1 MRHVPSLAAIGLTL
15 SACAAQS
22 APDQSAPDDLAQ
34 QVRELQ
40 DEKEI
45 REVLVEYG
53 EFLDARDYASYAA
66 LFASDGVWSGG
77 FGTYTGPEAIEAM
90 LEENMGSHPAEYVNK
105 ENFHLNTTMVVDVN
119 GDEATARS
127 RYLFFPASD
136 ENRPVVAL
144 AGRYVDELVRENGEW
159 KIRTRK
165 SHGVIPYRDGNAP
178 PPEQPPAGVP
188 QAQEGEAE
196 S

>member
-77 FGTYTGPEAIEAM
+77 FGTYTGPEAIEEM
-90 LEENMGSHPAEYVNK
+90 LEENMGSHPADYVNK

-127 RYLFFPASD
+127 RYLFFTASD

>member
-1 MRHVPSLAAIGLTL
+1 MRHVLSLAAIGLAL
-15 SACAAQS
+15 SGCAANTVS
-22 APDQSAPDDLAQ
+22 DELAR
-34 QVRELQ
+34 QVQELQ

-53 EFLDARDYASYAA
+53 EFLDARDYASYAS
-66 LFASDGVWSGG
+66 LFASNGVWIGG
-77 FGTYTGPEAIEAM
+77 FGTYTGPDAIEAM
-90 LEENMGSHPAEYVNK
+90 LEENMGSYPDDYVNK

-127 RYLFFPASD
+127 RYLFFTASD

-144 AGRYVDELVRENGEW
+144 AGRYVDELVREDGEW
-159 KIRTRK
+159 KILTRK

-178 PPEQPPAGVP
+178 PPERAPAGVP
-188 QAQEGEAE
+188 QSRGGEDAE
-196 S
+196 TRD